1 VHVIDVAPG
10 SLDGT
15 RLDDGVSEA
24 SASAWSGAA
33 HGAAN
38 IMEPHDRKR
47 RENVPR
53 GDHADPGASP
63 DAKAGP
69 NQPKEPDDVIDE
81 ASDES
86 FPASDPPSFTPTKA
100 GTVRSNPDLGTE
112 RETPHG
118 DAPGGDRVE
127 RERD

>member
-1 VHVIDVAPG
+1 M
-10 SLDGT
+10 T
-15 RLDDGVSEA
+15 
-24 SASAWSGAA
+24 
-33 HGAAN
+33 
-38 IMEPHDRKR
+38 EPHDRKR

-53 GDHADPGASP
+53 GDHVRPSETADGNEARTP
-63 DAKAGP
+63 
-69 NQPKEPDDVIDE
+69 QRTEPDNVIDE

-100 GTVRSNPDLGTE
+100 GTTRANPEAGTE
-112 RETPHG
+112 REAPRG